1 MCFATAGRWTN
12 RAGYSILNIVWRMN
26 FFELLNISPGVT
38 AVIGSGGKTSLLRR
52 LAAEAPGTVLL
63 CTTTHIRP
71 FAEYPLLTDAA
82 AETVL
87 QALTSER
94 VLCVGTPCENGK
106 LTAPR
111 LPMEMLAA
119 LADYMLV
126 EADGSR
132 QMPLKAHAAHEP
144 VIPACAERVI
154 CVAGASG
161 FDRPIRACVH
171 RPERFCALTGAAET
185 DTVAPLL
192 AAQAILT
199 EGLCDTVFLNQVD
212 NAELLGRVMPFL
224 RTAAAGGLFTAAG
237 SLQGDWG
244 KRF

>member
-1 MCFATAGRWTN
+1 MW
-12 RAGYSILNIVWRMN
+12 
-26 FFELLNISPGVT
+26 
-38 AVIGSGGKTSLLRR
+38 
-52 LAAEAPGTVLL
+52 
-63 CTTTHIRP
+63 
-71 FAEYPLLTDAA
+71 
-82 AETVL
+82 
-87 QALTSER
+87 
-94 VLCVGTPCENGK
+94 TPCENGK

-111 LPMEMLAA
+111 LPMETLAA

-132 QMPLKAHAAHEP
+132 QMPLKAHAAHEL

-185 DTVAPLL
+185 DTVTPLL

>member
-1 MCFATAGRWTN
+1 
-12 RAGYSILNIVWRMN
+12 MN

-111 LPMEMLAA
+111 LPMETLAA

-185 DTVAPLL
+185 DTVDGGPLRYGIFKSGGQCGASWAGHAIFADSGGRRPFYGSGESARRLGKAVLVRIAGTAPRFCKFP
-192 AAQAILT
+192 AFSQKHFT
-199 EGLCDTVFLNQVD
+199 ESHFHVII
-212 NAELLGRVMPFL
+212 
-224 RTAAAGGLFTAAG
+224 
-237 SLQGDWG
+237 
-244 KRF
+244 

>member
-1 MCFATAGRWTN
+1 M
-12 RAGYSILNIVWRMN
+12 
-26 FFELLNISPGVT
+26 
-38 AVIGSGGKTSLLRR
+38 
-52 LAAEAPGTVLL
+52 LL

-94 VLCVGTPCENGK
+94 ILCVGTPCENGK

-111 LPMEMLAA
+111 LPMETLAA

-144 VIPACAERVI
+144 VIPACAEQVI

-192 AAQAILT
+192 AAQAILA

>member
-1 MCFATAGRWTN
+1 
-12 RAGYSILNIVWRMN
+12 MN

-71 FAEYPLLTDAA
+71 FAEYPLLT
-82 AETVL
+82 
-87 QALTSER
+87 
-94 VLCVGTPCENGK
+94 
-106 LTAPR
+106 
-111 LPMEMLAA
+111 
-119 LADYMLV
+119 

-212 NAELLGRVMPFL
+212 NAELRGRVMPVL

>member
-1 MCFATAGRWTN
+1 M
-12 RAGYSILNIVWRMN
+12 WR
-26 FFELLNISPGVT
+26 LPDDHSAPIIT
-38 AVIGSGGKTSLLRR
+38 
-52 LAAEAPGTVLL
+52 AAEQIRSALL
-63 CTTTHIRP
+63 ARQIELPPTAIVFFMGKGPALLAENYPAVELPERFPCFMNRRP
-71 FAEYPLLTDAA
+71 IWVMKDYPLCFLYGGAGAPHAA
-82 AETVL
+82 DTVET
-87 QALTSER
+87 
-94 VLCVGTPCENGK
+94 
-106 LTAPR
+106 
-111 LPMEMLAA
+111 LAA